1 MAVGPLSLLFINQH
15 YHPDVASTGQHLTD
29 LAEYLAARGHRVHVL
44 CSRGKYLS
52 GALDVPACEVHNG
65 VRIRR
70 VRATALGRGNLFRR
84 AIDNLSFYVR
94 ALVHLLTGPRHDGV
108 ILLTTPSLLAFLGY
122 LARRM
127 RGQRYGIWSM
137 DLHPE
142 IEVALGI
149 FERGG
154 LVTRLLWWMSAK
166 GYEGAD
172 FVVALGPHMKRRLL
186 ERGVAEDRIALVPVW
201 SDSREVEPGDK
212 RDNPLA
218 RELGLEDRFVVGYS
232 GNAGLVHEFGPLL
245 EAMRE
250 LRNDPRFLFLFIGG
264 GTRRSE
270 IEAYATD
277 HAIGNFRYLDY
288 FPRERLRHSLTLAD
302 VHVVSLKDRFVGLA
316 VPGKIYGIMAAGRPI
331 LYLGPEDSEI
341 GETVLE
347 HDCGRTIDPRSGGAG
362 VRVRRLLEA
371 WVDDPARCREMGKRG
386 RAAFLSSY
394 DRESCCRAWTAV
406 VKSKWGSKGA

>member
-1 MAVGPLSLLFINQH
+1 MSVEHPSILFVNQH

-29 LAEYLAARGHRVHVL
+29 LAEYLAARGHRVQVL

-52 GALDVPACEVHNG
+52 GALDVPAREVHNG

-70 VRATALGRGNLFRR
+70 VRATALGRGNLLRR

-94 ALVHLLTGPRHDGV
+94 ALVQLLTGPRHDGV

-122 LARRM
+122 LARRI

-149 FERGG
+149 FERGS

-186 ERGVAEDRIALVPVW
+186 ERGVEEGRISIVPVW
-201 SDSREVEPGDK
+201 SDRGEVEPVDK

-245 EAMRE
+245 EAMLE

-264 GTRRSE
+264 GTRRPE
-270 IEAYATD
+270 IEAYAAD
-277 HAIGNFRYLDY
+277 QAIGNFRYLDY
-288 FPRERLRHSLTLAD
+288 FPRERLRHSLSLAD
-302 VHVVSLKDRFVGLA
+302 VHVVSLKDPFVGLA

-331 LYLGPEDSEI
+331 LYLGPGDSEI

-347 HDCGRTIDPRSGGAG
+347 HDCGRRVDPRSVDSG
-362 VRVRRLLEA
+362 VQVRRLLEA
-371 WVDDPARCREMGKRG
+371 WADDPALGREMGQRG
-386 RAAFLSSY
+386 RDAFLSSY
-394 DRESCCRAWTAV
+394 DRESCCRAWTDTVEAAWCP
-406 VKSKWGSKGA
+406 KWA